1 MKIMIEFYRTRDK
14 DDAHA
19 IVGRVMDDAIDREDA
34 IEVARSLALTFSM
47 PQRPDGMTI
56 TDPIGRELYVGI
68 VDTPLIVQ
76 RMPQS

>member
-19 IVGRVMDDAIDREDA
+19 TVGRAMSDAIDREDA
-34 IEVARSLALTFSM
+34 IEVARSLSATLSM

-56 TDPIGRELYVGI
+56 TDTTGQKLYTGIIGFIDL
-68 VDTPLIVQ
+68 
-76 RMPQS
+76 